1 MDIVKV
7 NELVAK
13 LRNGNLSSSEEQELM
28 VWLHHFNMDGSADY
42 SDDELETAQQEM
54 WQQID
59 VAKVIPIK
67 NTKSF
72 KLYKW
77 IASAAAIVLIM
88 LGVLLYNSADK
99 NRFYIANDIAAG
111 KTAATLILADGRKI
125 DLGSLK
131 SGEVLQQDGLVAYKT
146 VDGQLIYEIQP
157 LAAKR
162 TNNGGLNTLST
173 ANGQTYQVLLPDG
186 SRVWLNAA
194 SSLQY
199 ATDFAS
205 KNLREVTLEGEA
217 YFEVKKDDL
226 HPFRVRTKAQTVEVL
241 GTHFNISNYPDEST
255 VGTTLVEGSVKVKSE
270 ASGFEEILQPN
281 QQAIVN
287 ARGIRVTT
295 VKTEEV
301 IDWKDGK
308 FVFSNESIESLMR
321 KIARWYNVE
330 VVYEGEITKERFG
343 GQVSRSQP
351 ISKILEA
358 LQLTGFVE
366 FKAEGRRITVL
377 SND

>member
-13 LRNGNLSSSEEQELM
+13 LRKGNLSSSEEQELM
-28 VWLHHFNMDGSADY
+28 VWLHHFNMDGSTDY
-42 SDDELETAQQEM
+42 TDQELANAQQEM
-54 WQQID
+54 WQRID
-59 VAKVIPIK
+59 ITKAPVKKIK
-67 NTKSF
+67 SV
-72 KLYKW
+72 KLYAW
-77 IASAAAIVLIM
+77 IASAAAIVLVIFGM
-88 LGVLLYNSADK
+88 LLYK
-99 NRFYIANDIAAG
+99 NGDRRRFYIANDIAAG
-111 KTAATLILADGRKI
+111 KNAATLTLADGRKI

-131 SGEVLQQDGLVAYKT
+131 SGEVLQQDGLMAYKT

-157 LAAKR
+157 SAANQ

-199 ATDFAS
+199 ATDFAN
-205 KNLREVTLEGEA
+205 KNLREVELQGEA
-217 YFEVKKDDL
+217 YFEVKKHDR
-226 HPFRVRTKAQTVEVL
+226 HPFRVKTKAQTVEVL

-255 VGTTLVEGSVKVKSE
+255 IRTTLVEGSVKVKSE
-270 ASGFEEILQPN
+270 VSRFEQILQPN
-281 QQAIVN
+281 QQAILNTKGIQVETVN
-287 ARGIRVTT
+287 TA
-295 VKTEEV
+295 EV

-308 FVFSNESIESLMR
+308 FVFSNEDIESLMR

-330 VVYEGEITKERFG
+330 VVYDGEITKERFG

>member
-13 LRNGNLSSSEEQELM
+13 LRKGNLSSSEEQELM
-28 VWLHHFNMDGSADY
+28 VWLHHFNMNGSTDY
-42 SDDELETAQQEM
+42 TDQELANAQQEM

-59 VAKVIPIK
+59 ITKAPVKKIK
-67 NTKSF
+67 SV
-72 KLYKW
+72 KLYAW
-77 IASAAAIVLIM
+77 IASAAAIVLVIFGM
-88 LGVLLYNSADK
+88 LLYK
-99 NRFYIANDIAAG
+99 NGDRSRFYIANDIAAG
-111 KTAATLILADGRKI
+111 KNAATLTLADGRKI

-157 LAAKR
+157 SAAKQ
-162 TNNGGLNTLST
+162 TNNRGLNTLST

-199 ATDFAS
+199 ATDFAN
-205 KNLREVTLEGEA
+205 KNLREVELQGEA
-217 YFEVKKDDL
+217 YFEVKKHDR
-226 HPFRVRTKAQTVEVL
+226 HPFRVKTKAQTVEVL

-255 VGTTLVEGSVKVKSE
+255 IRTTLVEGSVKVKSE
-270 ASGFEEILQPN
+270 VSRFEQILQPN
-281 QQAIVN
+281 QQAISN
-287 ARGIRVTT
+287 TKGIQ
-295 VKTEEV
+295 VKTVNTAEV

-308 FVFSNESIESLMR
+308 FVFSNEDIESLMR

-330 VVYEGEITKERFG
+330 VVYDGEITKERFG

>member
-13 LRNGNLSSSEEQELM
+13 LRNGNLSSTEEQQLM
-28 VWLHHFNMDGSADY
+28 IWLHHFNMDGNSGFG
-42 SDDELETAQQEM
+42 DDELFTAQQKM

-59 VAKVIPIK
+59 VSKAPVK
-67 NTKSF
+67 NTKSL
-72 KLYKW
+72 KLYTW
-77 IASAAAIVLIM
+77 ITSAAAVVLIT
-88 LGVLLYNSADK
+88 LGVILYHNGNA
-99 NRFYIANDIAAG
+99 NRFYMANDIAAG
-111 KTAATLILADGRKI
+111 KNTAILTLADGRKI

-131 SGEVLQQDGLVAYKT
+131 SGEMLRQDGLVAYKT
-146 VDGQLIYEIQP
+146 ADGQLVYEIKPSSSKQ
-157 LAAKR
+157 
-162 TNNGGLNTLST
+162 NSGNGLNILST
-173 ANGQTYQVLLPDG
+173 SNGQTYQVMLPDG

-199 ATDFAS
+199 ATDFG
-205 KNLREVTLEGEA
+205 NDHPREVELKGEA
-217 YFEVKKDDL
+217 YFEVKKDSN
-226 HPFRVRTKAQTVEVL
+226 HPFRVKTKAQIVEVL
-241 GTHFNISNYPDEST
+241 GTHFNINSYSEENT
-255 VGTTLVEGSVKVKSE
+255 VRTTLMEGSVKVKS
-270 ASGFEEILQPN
+270 AVSGLEKILQPN
-281 QQAIVN
+281 QQAVLS
-287 ARGIRVTT
+287 ASGIQIMQ
-295 VKTEEV
+295 VKTNEI

-308 FVFSNESIESLMR
+308 FVFSNEDIESLMR

-358 LQLTGFVE
+358 LQLTGFVQ

>member
-13 LRNGNLSSSEEQELM
+13 LRNGSLSSSEEQELM

-42 SDDELETAQQEM
+42 SDDELETAQKEM

-59 VAKVIPIK
+59 VAKVLPIK

-72 KLYKW
+72 KLYTW
-77 IASAAAIVLIM
+77 IAAAAAIVLIT
-88 LGVLLYNSADK
+88 LSVLLYNSGNK

-111 KTAATLILADGRKI
+111 KSAATLTLADGRKI

-157 LAAKR
+157 SAAKQ
-162 TNNGGLNTLST
+162 TNNSGLNTLST
-173 ANGQTYQVLLPDG
+173 AKGQTYQVLLPDG
-186 SRVWLNAA
+186 SRVWLNAV

-199 ATDFAS
+199 ATEFAN
-205 KNLREVTLEGEA
+205 KNLREVELQGEA
-217 YFEVKKDDL
+217 YFEVKKDNR
-226 HPFRVRTKAQTVEVL
+226 HPFRVKTKAQTVEVL

-255 VGTTLVEGSVKVKSE
+255 IRTTLVEGSVKVKSE
-270 ASGFEEILQPN
+270 VSGFEQVLQPN
-281 QQAIVN
+281 QQAIAN
-287 ARGIRVTT
+287 ANGIQ
-295 VKTEEV
+295 VKTVNTTEV